1 MTAVIRAGIDLVT
14 SDRVAL
20 MLHTVGDSFLRS
32 TWTDE
37 EIRHCQGDV
46 DRLAAR
52 WAAKEATIKA
62 LHTNISDVP
71 LTDICVTTREGGA
84 PQMRLSGAADLL
96 AGALGIAEWSV
107 SLTHDGGMAAAVVI
121 GVMKTQ

>member
-1 MTAVIRAGIDLVT
+1 MTAAIRTGIDLVAT
-14 SDRVAL
+14 DRVAQ

-37 EIRHCQGDV
+37 EIRYCQGNV

-62 LHTNISDVP
+62 LHANISDVP
-71 LTDICVTTREGGA
+71 LTDICVTPQQGGV
-84 PQMRLSGAADLL
+84 PQLRLSGTAAALAADL
-96 AGALGIAEWSV
+96 GITEWSV
-107 SLTHDGGMAAAVVI
+107 SLTHDGGVAAAVVI
-121 GVMKTQ
+121 GVKTMR